1 MCCKFGY
8 NLALSNFSKYSKL
21 SLQNPTLYLLSHIF
35 CFIDNNS
42 ILLKINQRN
51 NLLLQTLSFYVYLKK
66 TEQKLFNKSYS
77 SLYIL
82 PNNWSK
88 LGFLKKDDFAP
99 FRAILDIT

>member
-1 MCCKFGY
+1 MCCKLGY

-51 NLLLQTLSFYVYLKK
+51 NLLLQTLSFYVYLIKNS
-66 TEQKLFNKSYS
+66 TSYS

-82 PNNWSK
+82 PNNWSR